1 MGLQIQGSWFST
13 FNNGPNTGNNSGVY
27 PDVVLQEYY
36 FFGAYPGAFT
46 GPSTVTA
53 KLTGLD
59 TTHRYTLSFYAG
71 SVWGVQ
77 ANNGVTTYTVGAQ
90 TVSLAVQNNTRN
102 LATFSNL
109 KAAADGT
116 ITFSTGLGPNTLVG
130 YLNAIVLTS
139 VFDDGT
145 SPAAP
150 TALTASDVPGQG
162 AQLSWRNV
170 AYNASGNQVLRTTD
184 TTTAFSVVGQA
195 SATAVSYTDT
205 TAAGNTHYYYKVQAV
220 NANGSSPYSNIAGVV
235 TSDKAPR
242 LTAIG
247 DLILHNDQQTNI
259 AVTATDEPGDHVT
272 LTATNLPSFA
282 SFTDNGD
289 GTGTISVVP
298 NGAIGSFNGVTV
310 TATDNSDSSRS
321 TSFNISVVD
330 KNVSSTYVMFS
341 GGPVGPQPWN
351 SFTAAPF
358 GNTTLSNLLDD
369 GGTNTGMS
377 VTLVDGFQ
385 WFISTGMRPGNGMTI
400 YPEPVIRNGFYESSG
415 ATHTLTVNG
424 LSSTKRYNFVFFNSH
439 DDGFKCLTNF
449 TINGQ
454 TVSLNATY
462 NINKTVQL
470 NGITPAA
477 NGKVTITVAK
487 AAGQDY
493 AFLTTMVIQSYD
505 PNVVSLLSPSDL
517 RVINSARTAITLQW
531 ADRSTGETAIEVWRS
546 NSSSGSYSLVQTL
559 PANTTKY
566 TDSGLTA
573 NTTYYYTLRAV
584 NSAANS
590 DYSGATTA
598 TTLVDQIYINFA
610 NGNQGG
616 LPWFNTNAIPQQ
628 GYTWNN
634 LYDELGLPVNT
645 NMMITRVFDG
655 LYSAGVQTGNNSGIF
670 PDKVMFDSY
679 GSVPG
684 RQRGGEDRWSEPV
697 AGLQLYVLWQYDG
710 VGGCEHLFYDQW
722 AFGLA
727 EYIGEQHRHG
737 NSLWCRAGCQWRG
750 EYRGRSGNFHFA
762 VWSAWCNGYRGV
774 Q

>member
-1 MGLQIQGSWFST
+1 MTIF
-13 FNNGPNTGNNSGVY
+13 
-27 PDVVLQEYY
+27 
-36 FFGAYPGAFT
+36 
-46 GPSTVTA
+46 
-53 KLTGLD
+53 
-59 TTHRYTLSFYAG
+59 
-71 SVWGVQ
+71 
-77 ANNGVTTYTVGAQ
+77 TVGSQ
-90 TVSLAVQNNTRN
+90 SIPVAVQNNTQT

-109 KAAADGT
+109 RAGSDGT
-116 ITFSTGLGPNTLVG
+116 LNFTAATDPNTLVG

-150 TALTASDVPGQG
+150 TALTASDAPGQG
-162 AQLSWRNV
+162 AQLSWTNV

-247 DLILHNDQQTNI
+247 DLILHNDQQTTV
-259 AVTATDEPGDHVT
+259 AVTATDDPGDHVT

-289 GTGTISVVP
+289 GTGTISLVP

-341 GGPVGPQPWN
+341 GGPLGPQPWN
-351 SFTAAPF
+351 SFVNAPF
-358 GNTTLSNLLDD
+358 AGATLTNLVDD
-369 GGTNTGMS
+369 GGNNTGAT

-400 YPEPVIRNGFYESSG
+400 YPEPVIRNGFYESST
-415 ATHTLTVNG
+415 ATHTMTVTG
-424 LSSTKRYNFVFFNSH
+424 LDVSKRYNFVFFNSH

-462 NINKTVQL
+462 NIDKTVQL
-470 NGITPAA
+470 NGITPDAS
-477 NGKVTITVAK
+477 GKVTITVAK

-493 AFLTTMVIQSYD
+493 AFLTTMVIQRYD
-505 PNVVSLLSPSDL
+505 SVTAGLLSPSDL
-517 RVINSARTAITLQW
+517 RVLGTTRATVSLQW

-546 NSSSGSYSLVQTL
+546 NSSTGTYSLVKSL
-559 PANTTKY
+559 PAGTTNYK
-566 TDSGLTA
+566 DSGLTA
-573 NTTYYYTLRAV
+573 NTTYYYTVRAV
-584 NSAANS
+584 NSTTSS
-590 DYSGATTA
+590 DYSGAVTA
-598 TTLVDQIYINFA
+598 TTLVNQVYINYA
-610 NGNQGG
+610 NGNQSPI
-616 LPWFNTNAIPQQ
+616 PWNNTNTNPQQ
-628 GYTWNN
+628 GWIWNN
-634 LYDELGLPVNT
+634 LYDELGVPTNT
-645 NMMITRVFDG
+645 GMTITRNFDG
-655 LYSAGVQTGNNSGIF
+655 LYSAGVQTGDDSGVY

-679 GSVPG
+679 GLFPG
-684 RQRGGEDRWSEPV
+684 DS
-697 AGLQLYVLWQYDG
+697 AALKITGLNLSQVYN
-710 VGGCEHLFYDQW
+710 FTF
-722 AFGLA
+722 FGSTTVWGDVNTSFT
-727 EYIGEQHRHG
+727 INGHRR
-737 NSLWCRAGCQWRG
+737 C
-750 EYRGRSGNFHFA
+750 
-762 VWSAWCNGYRGV
+762 
-774 Q
+774 